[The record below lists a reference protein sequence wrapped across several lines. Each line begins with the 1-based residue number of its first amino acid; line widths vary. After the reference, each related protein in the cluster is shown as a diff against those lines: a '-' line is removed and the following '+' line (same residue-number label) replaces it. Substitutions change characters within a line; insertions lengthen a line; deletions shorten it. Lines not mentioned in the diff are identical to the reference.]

1 MQESIRWKVKSSTC
15 SSFLESFTLHC
26 KMIQFLNTNAVSI
39 IQLQSTAAT
48 SQTFSDQDLAIVS
61 A

>member
-26 KMIQFLNTNAVSI
+26 KMIQFLNAVSI